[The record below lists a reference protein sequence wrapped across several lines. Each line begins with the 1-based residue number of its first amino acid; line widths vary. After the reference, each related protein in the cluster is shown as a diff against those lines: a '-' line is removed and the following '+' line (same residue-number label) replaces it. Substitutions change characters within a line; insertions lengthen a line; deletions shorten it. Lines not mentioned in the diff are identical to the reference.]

1 MSSNLIKWNDNMIKD
16 LLKLYNNYTYKEI
29 SDYINAK
36 YKVKT
41 TSNSVRKAYE
51 RYKYPVIKK
60 VDKTE
65 APNILILDIE
75 TSPILGNV
83 WTLWNNN
90 LGLNQMVKDWHIM
103 SWSAKWYKE
112 DKVMY
117 QDQRNAKNIEDDKTI
132 LKPLWKLLDKA
143 DIVVTHNGK
152 SFDIKKINARFIL
165 NGMRPPSSFRNI
177 DTKLLAKK
185 HFGFTSNKLA
195 YLTDKLCKNYK
206 KLSHGKFPGQEL
218 WTQCQR
224 GNKEAWDEMK
234 VYNEYDVL
242 SLEELYEVMLPW
254 DDSINFT
261 IYFEDDRCSCGSTNI
276 KKNGIYYTNATKYQK
291 YKCADCGKEYRDSTN
306 IKVEKNLRITNKRG

>member
-1 MSSNLIKWNDNMIKD
+1 MAKRVKWTDEMIED
-16 LLKLYNNYTYKEI
+16 LLAMYESHTYDQISAHMFNYHGKDI
-29 SDYINAK
+29 SP
-36 YKVKT
+36 
-41 TSNSVRKAYE
+41 NSVRKAYE
-51 RYKYPVIKK
+51 RYKLPIIEKSKK
-60 VDKTE
+60 DKG
-65 APNILILDIE
+65 PSILILDIE

-103 SWSAKWYKE
+103 SWSAKWYRE

-117 QDQRNAKNIEDDKTI
+117 QDQRNAKNIEDDKKI

-165 NGMRPPSSFRNI
+165 NGMTPPSSFRNI
-177 DTKLLAKK
+177 DTKILAKR

-195 YLTDKLCKNYK
+195 YLTDKLCKKYK
-206 KLSHGKFPGQEL
+206 KLNHGKFPGQEL

-242 SLEELYEVMLPW
+242 SLEELYEIMLPW

-261 IYFEDDRCSCGSTNI
+261 VYFEDDRCSCGSTNI
-276 KKNGIYYTNATKYQK
+276 KKNGIYYTNASRYQK
-291 YKCADCGKEYRDSTN
+291 YKCADCGKEYRDRTN
-306 IKVEKNLRITNKRG
+306 IKVEKKLRNTNRRG

>member
-1 MSSNLIKWNDNMIKD
+1 MAKRVKWTDEMIED
-16 LLKLYNNYTYKEI
+16 LLAMYESHTYDQISAHIFNYHGKDI
-29 SDYINAK
+29 SP
-36 YKVKT
+36 
-41 TSNSVRKAYE
+41 NSVRKAYE
-51 RYKYPVIKK
+51 RYKLPIIEKSK
-60 VDKTE
+60 REKG
-65 APNILILDIE
+65 PNILILDIE

-103 SWSAKWYKE
+103 SWSAKWYRE

-117 QDQRNAKNIEDDKTI
+117 QDQRNAKNIEDDKKI
-132 LKPLWKLLDKA
+132 LKSLWKLLDKA

-165 NGMRPPSSFRNI
+165 NGMTPPSSFRNI
-177 DTKLLAKK
+177 DTKILAKR

-195 YLTDKLCKNYK
+195 YLTDKLCKKYK
-206 KLSHGKFPGQEL
+206 KLNHGKFPGQEL

-224 GNKEAWDEMK
+224 GNKEAWDEMR

-242 SLEELYEVMLPW
+242 SLEELYEIMLPW

-261 IYFEDDRCSCGSTNI
+261 VYFEDDRCSCGSTNI
-276 KKNGIYYTNATKYQK
+276 KKNGIYYTNASKYQK
-291 YKCADCGKEYRDSTN
+291 YKCADCGKEYRDRTN
-306 IKVEKNLRITNKRG
+306 IKVEKNLRNTNRRG

>member
-1 MSSNLIKWNDNMIKD
+1 MAKRVKWTDEMIED
-16 LLKLYNNYTYKEI
+16 LLAMYESHTYDQISAHMFNYHGKDI
-29 SDYINAK
+29 SP
-36 YKVKT
+36 
-41 TSNSVRKAYE
+41 NSVRKAYE
-51 RYKYPVIKK
+51 RYKLPIIEKSK
-60 VDKTE
+60 REKG
-65 APNILILDIE
+65 PNILILDIE

-103 SWSAKWYKE
+103 SWSAKWYRE

-117 QDQRNAKNIEDDKTI
+117 QDQRNAKNIEDDKKI

-165 NGMRPPSSFRNI
+165 NGMTPPSSFRNI
-177 DTKLLAKK
+177 DTKILAKR

-195 YLTDKLCKNYK
+195 YLTDKLCKKYK
-206 KLSHGKFPGQEL
+206 KLNHGKFPGQEL

-242 SLEELYEVMLPW
+242 SLEELYEIMLPW

-261 IYFEDDRCSCGSTNI
+261 VYFEDDRCSCGSTNI
-276 KKNGIYYTNATKYQK
+276 KKNGIYYTNASRFQK
-291 YKCADCGKEYRDSTN
+291 YKCADCGKEYRDRTN
-306 IKVEKNLRITNKRG
+306 IKVEKNLRNTNRRG

>member
-1 MSSNLIKWNDNMIKD
+1 MAKRVKWTDEMVED
-16 LLKLYNNYTYKEI
+16 LLAMYESHTYDQISAHMFNYHGKDI
-29 SDYINAK
+29 SP
-36 YKVKT
+36 
-41 TSNSVRKAYE
+41 NSVRKAYE
-51 RYKYPVIKK
+51 RYKLPIIEKSKK
-60 VDKTE
+60 EKG
-65 APNILILDIE
+65 PNILILDIE

-103 SWSAKWYKE
+103 SWSAKWYRE

-117 QDQRNAKNIEDDKTI
+117 QDQRNAKNIEDDKKI

-165 NGMRPPSSFRNI
+165 NGMTPPSSFRNI
-177 DTKLLAKK
+177 DTKILAKR

-195 YLTDKLCKNYK
+195 YLTDKLCKKYK
-206 KLSHGKFPGQEL
+206 KLNHGKFPGQEL

-242 SLEELYEVMLPW
+242 SLEELYEIMLPW

-261 IYFEDDRCSCGSTNI
+261 VYFEDDRCSCGSTNI
-276 KKNGIYYTNATKYQK
+276 KKNGIYYTNASRFQK
-291 YKCADCGKEYRDSTN
+291 YKCADCGKEYRDRTN
-306 IKVEKNLRITNKRG
+306 IKIEKNLRNTNRRG